1 MIKLYDTSTNA
12 KNERNIYFPQ
22 SKYEKIMVVEF
33 TGRFRIVYV
42 SSLLGV
48 VKDVIQFSRKNI
60 DINLRK
66 ICLR

>member
-1 MIKLYDTSTNA
+1 MIKLYDISANA

-42 SSLLGV
+42 FSLLGV
-48 VKDVIQFSRKNI
+48 VKDVMQFSKKNVY
-60 DINLRK
+60 INLRK